1 MSDVIYPQPVLDV
14 CEKIYEVVFDDQYWI
29 ENDIKDVELGREC
42 ALGALHKLFLK
53 KFVEG
58 STMKFSNEDE
68 VGNLLADVN
77 TEVLLLGM
85 QKKGFI
91 DSLYVPDKD
100 DTVFFLTEKGK
111 VIAEALK
118 ENEKMR
124 PDNVEPIQ
132 EKK

>member
-1 MSDVIYPQPVLDV
+1 MSDDVIYPQPVIEV
-14 CEKIYEVVFDDQYWI
+14 CERIYEVVFNDEYWE
-29 ENDIKDVELGREC
+29 ENEIKDVVLGREC
-42 ALGALHKLFLK
+42 AMRHLGILFLK

-58 STMKFSNEDE
+58 SELKFSSEDE
-68 VGNLLADVN
+68 VGDLLTDVN

-85 QKKGFI
+85 QKKGII

-124 PDNVEPIQ
+124 PDVEPIQ
-132 EKK
+132 EK